1 MVRAAHGNS
10 PARHGG
16 CKKRATAA
24 PLAFSRYAG
33 EGSSEGFGCHIPATI
48 ESCTR

>member
-16 CKKRATAA
+16 CKKDRNRRAAC
-24 PLAFSRYAG
+24 PLPGQRLSIF
-33 EGSSEGFGCHIPATI
+33 E
-48 ESCTR
+48 